1 MTVRDVKD
9 AVLAYGYSPDLADN
23 DRLFYAAI
31 SRAMREINRVRP
43 RCAVKSI
50 VHEPYAPVALED
62 RMQEYVPGHTLSF
75 VASARSCVFEADGVG
90 TVEATSNGNTETKQ
104 WNGGVGWHR
113 ISISFDKLDE
123 ITLTFSGDYGYHVRS
138 IAFFTQQT
146 PPSGYG
152 PNVVEYDL
160 PMLFQDFSAVSEIYR
175 DGAVYSAPHPMF
187 SILDGRLLRIPESER
202 GTYEI
207 VYEVKLPRYA
217 NESDDTTEIPLD
229 DELCDILP
237 LLVAS
242 IVWSD
247 QGERELSMYYRNQ
260 YKDALSTIEPKRRV
274 LHVIDTRGW
283 A

>member
-1 MTVRDVKD
+1 MTVKDVKD
-9 AVLAYGYSPDLADN
+9 AVLAYGYSPDLEDN
-23 DRLFYAAI
+23 DTLFYAAI
-31 SRAMREINRVRP
+31 NRALREINRVRP
-43 RCAVKSI
+43 RCAVASI
-50 VHEPYAPVALED
+50 VHEPYAPVAYD
-62 RMQEYVPGHTLSF
+62 NSVQEYVPEHTLSF

-90 TVEATSNGNTETKQ
+90 AVKATSNEKTKTVD
-104 WNGGVGWHR
+104 WNGGVGWQR
-113 ISISFDKLDE
+113 VAISFDKLGE
-123 ITLTFSGDYGYHVRS
+123 LTLTFSGDYGYHVRN
-138 IAFFTQQT
+138 IAFFTQKT

-160 PMLFQDFSAVSEIYR
+160 PTLFEDFSAVSEIYR

-207 VYEVKLPRYA
+207 VYEVKLPRYTGE
-217 NESDDTTEIPLD
+217 NNDDDEIPLD

-242 IVWSD
+242 IVWSNE
-247 QGERELSMYYRNQ
+247 GERELSVYYRNQ
-260 YKDALSTIEPKRRV
+260 YKEALSTIEPKRRV